1 MIAVTVVTGT
11 PEVQVSFN
19 GNTFYFPTATSKAD
33 YSDKGDTII
42 LQCPPIGLSI
52 PFPSASYQFTIDTVA
67 WVGTFASLAE
77 TFNKTYFNNVAVSP
91 DPTPESVI
99 RANTITTGAYVNT
112 SSILV
117 TGREQVHFDFNITN
131 GGTLA
136 NPGAIVAIVQ
146 VSDNDTTWHDLYNLA
161 PATALASDGA
171 TTPYSAGAYFRQFTG
186 EIGAVTIPYESSS
199 LPPREIRVS
208 YSTGYGK
215 YYRLSVRASSGGIST
230 GAPATFPNL
239 RIRASLQ

>member
-1 MIAVTVVTGT
+1 MVTVTVVTGT

-19 GNTFYFPTATSKAD
+19 GSTFYFPTATSKAD

-52 PFPSASYQFTIDTVA
+52 PLPSASYQFVIDSVA
-67 WVGTFASLAE
+67 WVGTFSSLAE
-77 TFNKTYFNNVAVSP
+77 TFNKTYFSSVAISP
-91 DPTPESVI
+91 DPTPESII

-136 NPGAIVAIVQ
+136 NPGSIIAIVQ
-146 VSDNDTTWHDLYNLA
+146 VSDNDSTWHDLYSLA
-161 PATALASDGA
+161 PASASSTDGA
-171 TTPYSAGAYFRQFTG
+171 ASPYTAGSVFRQMNG
-186 EIGAVTIPYESSS
+186 EIATLAIPYDNTS

-215 YYRLSVRASSGGIST
+215 FYRLAVRASSGGIST

>member
-11 PEVQVSFN
+11 PEVQVNFN
-19 GNTFYFPTATSKAD
+19 GSTFYFPTATSKAD
-33 YSDKGDTII
+33 YSIQNDTLV

-52 PFPSASYQFTIDTVA
+52 PFPSASYQFTIDSVV

-77 TFNKTYFNNVAVSP
+77 TFNKTYFSSVAISP

-136 NPGAIVAIVQ
+136 NNGVLIAIVQ
-146 VSDNDTTWHDLYNLA
+146 VSNDGTTWHDLYNLA
-161 PATALASDGA
+161 PANALSTDGA
-171 TTPYSAGAYFRQFTG
+171 TSPYSAGTVFRQFTG
-186 EIGAVTIPYESSS
+186 EIGAVAIPYESAS

-215 YYRLSVRASSGGIST
+215 YYRLAVRASASGISS
-230 GAPATFPNL
+230 GAPATFPNV

>member
-1 MIAVTVVTGT
+1 MTTVTVVTGT
-11 PEVQVSFN
+11 PEVQVEFN
-19 GNTFYFPTATSKAD
+19 GNYFYFPTATSKAD
-33 YSDKGDTII
+33 YSAKGDTII

-52 PFPSASYQFTIDTVA
+52 PFPSASYQFTIDSVA
-67 WVGTFASLAE
+67 FVGSFSSLTE
-77 TFNKTYFNNVAVSP
+77 TFNKTYFSSVAVSP

-112 SSILV
+112 ASFLV

-136 NPGAIVAIVQ
+136 DPGSIIAIVQ
-146 VSDNDTTWHDLYNLA
+146 VSDDSSTWHDLYSLA
-161 PATALASDGA
+161 PASASSTDGA
-171 TTPYSAGAYFRQFTG
+171 SSPYAAGSVFRQMNG
-186 EIGAVTIPYESSS
+186 EITAVTIPYDNTS
-199 LPPREIRVS
+199 LPAREIRVS

-215 YYRLSVRASSGGIST
+215 YYRLSVRASSAGISA

>member
-33 YSDKGDTII
+33 YSDKGDTVI

>member
-1 MIAVTVVTGT
+1 MVTVTVVTGT
-11 PEVQVSFN
+11 PEVQVDYN
-19 GNTFYFPTATSKAD
+19 GNIFYFPTATSKAD

-52 PFPSASYQFTIDTVA
+52 PFPSASYQFVIDSVA
-67 WVGTFASLAE
+67 WVGTFSSLAE

-91 DPTPESVI
+91 DPTPEVII

-112 SSILV
+112 SSVLV

-136 NPGAIVAIVQ
+136 NNGVLIAIVQ
-146 VSDNDTTWHDLYNLA
+146 VSDDSTTWHDLYNLA
-161 PATALASDGA
+161 PANALSTDGA
-171 TTPYSAGAYFRQFTG
+171 ASPYSAGTIFRQFTG
-186 EIGAVTIPYESSS
+186 EIGAVAIPYESAS

-215 YYRLSVRASSGGIST
+215 YYRLAVRASASGISS
-230 GAPATFPNL
+230 GAPATFPNV

>member
-33 YSDKGDTII
+33 YSDKGDTVI

-91 DPTPESVI
+91 DPTPDTTI
-99 RANTITTGAYVNT
+99 RTNTITTGAYVNT
-112 SSILV
+112 SSFLV

-136 NPGAIVAIVQ
+136 NNGVLIAIVQ
-146 VSDNDTTWHDLYNLA
+146 VSNDGTTWHDLYNLA
-161 PATALASDGA
+161 PAVALSTDGA
-171 TTPYSAGAYFRQFTG
+171 TTPYSAGTVFRQFTG
-186 EIGAVTIPYESSS
+186 EIGAVAIPYESAS

>member
-91 DPTPESVI
+91 DPTPFSTI
-99 RANTITTGAYVNT
+99 RANAITTGAYVNT

-117 TGREQVHFDFNITN
+117 TGREQVHFDFLIAN
-131 GGTLA
+131 GGGLA
-136 NPGAIVAIVQ
+136 NPGSIIAIVE
-146 VSDNDTTWHDLYNLA
+146 VSDDNSIWKDLYSLSPASA
-161 PATALASDGA
+161 PSTDGA
-171 TTPYSAGAYFRQFTG
+171 TTPFASGTIFRQFSG
-186 EIGAVTIPYESSS
+186 EIAAVSIPYDNTSM
-199 LPPREIRVS
+199 PTRQIRIS

-230 GAPATFPNL
+230 GAPATFPDL
-239 RIRASLQ
+239 RIRVSLQ

>member
-1 MIAVTVVTGT
+1 MVTVTVVTGT
-11 PEVQVSFN
+11 PEVQVTFN

-33 YSDKGDTII
+33 YSSKSDTIT

-52 PFPSASYQFTIDTVA
+52 PFPSDSYQFVIDSVA
-67 WVGTFASLAE
+67 WVGTFSSLAE
-77 TFNKTYFNNVAVSP
+77 TFNKAYFSSVAISP
-91 DPTPESVI
+91 DPTPEVVI

-112 SSILV
+112 SSVLV

-146 VSDNDTTWHDLYNLA
+146 VSDNDSTWHDLYNLA

-215 YYRLSVRASSGGIST
+215 FYRLAVRASSGGIST